1 MTAEEAGEA
10 ALANGSPPAERGRGR
25 PKGKPNETNLNLL
38 TRTIPRVPKVV
49 QLFSAGSTPTKKS
62 RPTGRPKKRPPGR
75 PRKTPLFPEEV
86 EIRERK
92 NKYRKW
98 KPLGRPRI
106 HPVELAKKKKGK
118 PGRPRKY
125 PQSPSRASKPATVMR
140 SPTTTTAEGSE
151 VKRRP
156 GRPLGKLNKHRGT
169 NFNRKKTHTTPRPVG
184 RPRKRGRPP
193 GSGYLQKMQQQQ
205 DADVSSPPRKRGR
218 PPGSKTPEV
227 EKPKSGRKRGRPS
240 GTFGKKRLAFEK
252 SVEDGVE
259 AELEEEQEV
268 EAGQAA
274 AAAND
279 TELASVEDDEAE
291 LVAGGDEEG
300 GAEVGEAE
308 AVEAEDVEAEAEAVE
323 AEAVQAEAVQ
333 AEAVQAEAVAEQTVA
348 VEAVAVEAVTVEA
361 VAVEATPAAGRK
373 SRSKRKK

>member
-10 ALANGSPPAERGRGR
+10 ALANGSPPAKRGRGR

-38 TRTIPRVPKVV
+38 TGTIPRVPKVV

-75 PRKTPLFPEEV
+75 PRKTPLSPEEV

-92 NKYRKW
+92 NKHRKW

-156 GRPLGKLNKHRGT
+156 GRPLWLNKRRGT
-169 NFNRKKTHTTPRPVG
+169 KLSHKKTHTTPRPVG
-184 RPRKRGRPP
+184 AVPRKRGRPP

-274 AAAND
+274 AEANGD

-291 LVAGGDEEG
+291 LGAGGGEEG
-300 GAEVGEAE
+300 GA
-308 AVEAEDVEAEAEAVE
+308 VEAEAEAVE
-323 AEAVQAEAVQ
+323 AEAVEAEAEAVQ
-333 AEAVQAEAVAEQTVA
+333 DEAVAEQAVA